1 MSLSQA
7 DRETLSKLTNLL
19 QEESIKILQGTEPD
33 ILDQIAISQ
42 TAIDQRSMSN
52 LGKQYH
58 SAILRAYDAYRLER
72 CYHAPSAETER

>member
-19 QEESIKILQGTEPD
+19 QEESIRILKGIEQN

-58 SAILRAYDAYRLER
+58 SAILQAYTVYRLER
-72 CYHAPSAETER
+72 CWEAPPSTER